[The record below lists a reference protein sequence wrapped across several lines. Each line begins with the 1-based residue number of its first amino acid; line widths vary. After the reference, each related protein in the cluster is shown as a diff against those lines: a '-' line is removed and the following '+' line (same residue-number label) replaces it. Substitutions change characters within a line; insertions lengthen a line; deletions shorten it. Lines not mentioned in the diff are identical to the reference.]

1 VPVTGTISAAPM
13 IEIEPPAPPIVIVPS
28 PAAEA
33 EAETG
38 DVTTPLNNAAAEPA
52 LSPAAAPVIPLV
64 HAPDDPGPEVAED
77 SDTGDD
83 AKPGMWR
90 KIFG

>member
-1 VPVTGTISAAPM
+1 VGEV
-13 IEIEPPAPPIVIVPS
+13 
-28 PAAEA
+28 EA
-33 EAETG
+33 EVET
-38 DVTTPLNNAAAEPA
+38 VNSTAPLPNIAAAESA
-52 LSPAAAPVIPLV
+52 LSQAAAPVIPLV
-64 HAPDDPGPEVAED
+64 HAPDDPGPEIVED